1 MDIIESTTQVNNK
14 GNGCGGFFMDLNKGL
29 KSKVM
34 NVAECIKKTGKDDPR
49 RVIHSF
55 KVGLALTLVSLFYYS
70 RPLYNGFGVAGM
82 WAVLTVVVVFEFTV
96 GGTLS
101 KGINR
106 GCATLLAGALGIGG
120 QHLATAFGKRG
131 EPVVLGALVFI
142 LAAGATFMRFFPR
155 IKARYDYGVVIFIL
169 TFSLVTVSGYR
180 VTQLF
185 QLANQRLATILI
197 GGATSMLVSIFISP
211 VWAGEDLHNL
221 VASNI
226 DKLANYLQ
234 GFEQEYFHCSED
246 KEKSKSALLQGYKSV
261 LGSKASEESLAN
273 LARWE
278 PGHGR
283 FRFCHPWKQ
292 YLKIGALARE
302 CAYKIETLNTYLN
315 SEIQECLEFKCKV
328 EEPCKIMSS
337 ESSKALKAISS
348 SMKAM
353 TAPSAAKCHIEN
365 SKTAAKLL
373 KITLETISVDDAE
386 LIAIIPTATI
396 ASILEEI
403 TKSVEKVYESAH
415 ELSLLAHFKNNVES
429 NVSPEKPPPQIL
441 HRGIINPLVDID
453 KSSNTN
459 NNADQVEITIRDII
473 SSESPEKVENVP
485 SKSCAV
491 VNIIDFVK
499 LRIFHKSLSS
509 SLPWQVPQPQ
519 QCIAYR

>member
-1 MDIIESTTQVNNK
+1 MDVIESTTQVNNK
-14 GNGCGGFFMDLNKGL
+14 GACGGFLMDLHKGL

-34 NVAECIKKTGKDDPR
+34 NVAKCIKKTGKDDPR

-70 RPLYNGFGVAGM
+70 RPLYRGFGVAGM

-106 GCATLLAGALGIGG
+106 GCATLLAGALGIGA
-120 QHLATAFGKRG
+120 QHLATAFGQSG
-131 EPVVLGALVFI
+131 EPLVLGALVFI

-185 QLANQRLATILI
+185 QLAQQRLATILI
-197 GGATSMLVSIFISP
+197 GGATSMLVSIFVSP
-211 VWAGEDLHNL
+211 VWAGQDLHNL
-221 VASNI
+221 VASNL

-234 GFEQEYFHCSED
+234 GFEQEYFHCSEN
-246 KEKSKSALLQGYKSV
+246 KENSKSSALLQGYKTV
-261 LGSKASEESLAN
+261 LASKASEESLAN

-278 PGHGR
+278 PGHGG
-283 FRFCHPWKQ
+283 FRLCHPWKQ

-353 TAPSAAKCHIEN
+353 TAPSAAKCHIEK

-373 KITLETISVDDAE
+373 RITLETISLDDAE
-386 LIAIIPTATI
+386 LIAVIPIATI

-415 ELSLLAHFKNNVES
+415 ELSLLAHFKNVES
-429 NVSPEKPPPQIL
+429 NNVSPPEKPPQIL

-453 KSSNTN
+453 NSNNNN
-459 NNADQVEITIRDII
+459 NNAGQIEITIHDII
-473 SSESPEKVENVP
+473 SCESSPEKVENAP
-485 SKSCAV
+485 SNSCAV
-491 VNIIDFVK
+491 VNIIVC
-499 LRIFHKSLSS
+499 H
-509 SLPWQVPQPQ
+509 
-519 QCIAYR
+519 